1 MIPLIGELK
10 NVLTSG
16 MVIGPTHDP
25 STYRSHGNHSE
36 GSGQF
41 KRGEIDHF
49 MGRSSLMEFYR
60 CPKRWLNGYESEDS
74 KATEWGSLVDCLFLT
89 PAQFKDRYAISPE
102 TYPAKG
108 MECPSCGSITAD
120 SKTCRKCDTAR
131 IQVEIK
137 KPWDNHAEYCN
148 DWVLEQ
154 GSRTI
159 VKTKLFGPAC
169 DAVRVLESDPEIKSL
184 VECSRRQVMATASY
198 QDEETG
204 ITVPLKILIDLLP
217 DKDSQWGG
225 SIVDF
230 KTSES
235 ASLRKWRS
243 KVYQFNYDCQAA
255 FYLDVWNATTGED
268 RQDFRNIVQESYS
281 PYQTEKRLTSQEFLE
296 IGRDKYMKALA
307 LYCACLKSNLW
318 PGYDSDCR
326 QIDGWQ
332 LTEPEPWMVQ

>member
-10 NVLTSG
+10 NVLTG
-16 MVIGPTHDP
+16 GRVIGPITDP
-25 STYRSHGNHSE
+25 SEYRDDSQTESIP
-36 GSGQF
+36 
-41 KRGEIDHF
+41 RGDPDLT

-74 KATEWGSLVDCLFLT
+74 KSTEWGSLVDCLLLT
-89 PAQFKDRYAISPE
+89 PGQFKDRYAVSPE
-102 TYPAKG
+102 KYPAKG

-120 SKTCRKCDTAR
+120 SKTCRKCNTAR
-131 IQVEIK
+131 IQVELI

-154 GSRTI
+154 GSREI
-159 VKTKLFGPAC
+159 IKNKVFQSAC
-169 DAVRVLESDPEIKSL
+169 DAVKVLQSDPEIKAL
-184 VECSRRQVMATASY
+184 VECSQRQVMATASY

-204 ITVPLKILIDLLP
+204 IVVPLKILIDLLP

-235 ASLRKWRS
+235 AALRKWRS
-243 KVYQFNYDCQAA
+243 KVYQFNYDCQSAL
-255 FYLDVWNATTGED
+255 YLDVWNATTGED

-281 PYQTEKRLTSQEFLE
+281 PYQTEKRLVSQEFLE